1 MCYATWRKEWI
12 PIDTTRLRYFVEAA
26 SCGSFTEAARRQYTS
41 QPNISKQI
49 AALEEE
55 LDAKLFIRENRRVCL
70 TEAGKYLY
78 EQMKDLPSALD
89 RIFDTTR
96 ALGRSSAREL
106 TIGLLAGQSLN
117 TDMISRFRCVGDC
130 WPDLRFSLERAGFTA
145 LRDSLDSFRFD
156 MILTL
161 SFDIEPRKDWI
172 IESLKKQELAL
183 FISHMNPFSATDD
196 LSRMPFI
203 AISPKESYAGYQQLM
218 HFGEKNG
225 FEPNV
230 VRLADSLDSLL
241 FYVESGVGAAVLDRN
256 NRLESDRNI
265 RVIPVPDSEA
275 PDLVAVWRRDNANP
289 NIQKVADCLKLG
301 KIK

>member
-1 MCYATWRKEWI
+1 M
-12 PIDTTRLRYFVEAA
+12 DTTRIRYFVEAA
-26 SCGSFTEAARRQYTS
+26 SCGSFTEAARRLYTS

-49 AALEEE
+49 AALEDE

-70 TEAGKYLY
+70 TEAGNYLY
-78 EQMKDLPSALD
+78 EQLKDLPSALD

-96 ALGRSSAREL
+96 ALGRSSALEL
-106 TIGLLAGQSLN
+106 TVGLLAGQSLN
-117 TDMISRFRCVGDC
+117 TDMISRFRHIGNLY
-130 WPDLRFSLERAGFTA
+130 PDLRFSLERAGFSE

-161 SFDIEPRKDWI
+161 SFDVEPRKDWMV
-172 IESLKKQELAL
+172 EPLRKQELAL
-183 FISHMNPFSATDD
+183 FISHMNPFSDSDD
-196 LSRMPFI
+196 LSQMPFI

-218 HFGEKNG
+218 HFGETNG

-256 NRLESDRNI
+256 TRLENDRNI
-265 RVIPVPDSEA
+265 RVVPVPDSEA
-275 PDLVAVWRRDNANP
+275 LALVAVWRRDNRNP
-289 NIQKVADCLKLG
+289 NIRKVADCLKVDT
-301 KIK
+301 IKEAEA